1 MAKQFIF
8 SEWKNIF
15 YINVRVC
22 VTSRYTAARG
32 QSVRRRSSRSV
43 SRYGP
48 TLTRDAD
55 RGRFDSWNGGTEYK
69 HYSAIY
75 TSHLLECHSQSVLLL
90 FSEEIML
97 PNLHFLN
104 FFLFTNNLSERKLKS
119 NIKIIHIHNCIFFLN
134 YSIIFFLTNP

>member
-104 FFLFTNNLSERKLKS
+104 FFLFTNNFFERKLKS

-134 YSIIFFLTNP
+134 

>member
-8 SEWKNIF
+8 PEWKNIF

-104 FFLFTNNLSERKLKS
+104 FFLFTNNLFERKLKS

-134 YSIIFFLTNP
+134 

>member
-97 PNLHFLN
+97 PNLHFLI
-104 FFLFTNNLSERKLKS
+104 FFCLQTIFLRENWSQILKLY
-119 NIKIIHIHNCIFFLN
+119 IYIPGNCIFFLN
-134 YSIIFFLTNP
+134 